1 MKKDESPRQKK
12 INTALQYEIASL
24 LQEAIRK
31 ANVLN
36 LMVSVTKVQ
45 VTSDLSNAKIY
56 ISVFPNEKAL
66 NYFNNIKEN
75 CFQIRHDLSQR
86 MKDQLRR
93 IPELCFYLDD
103 SLNYIEAIEKELKS
117 GDNPIRMKEKNKSK

>member
-31 ANVLN
+31 GNVLN
-36 LMVSVTKVQ
+36 LMVSVTKVK

-66 NYFNNIKEN
+66 NYFNNIEEN
-75 CFQIRHDLSQR
+75 CFQVRHDLS
-86 MKDQLRR
+86 KNQLRR
-93 IPELCFYLDD
+93 IPELSFYLDD
-103 SLNYIEAIEKELKS
+103 SLNYIETIEKELKS
-117 GDNPIRMKEKNKSK
+117 GDNPIRMKEKNKK